1 MLVLIIAWNDAVFKR
16 VSSPAKFPRIANL
29 HVYAFHESGYVT
41 FRGST
46 LLVNLKLNFFIY
58 SNKCVGLI
66 SRFNWV
72 YNVHADSDIT
82 DHILSQDL
90 QTSLGHITPNV
101 EWFSTGIFT
110 LRHDYAAV
118 YVWYFLEASK

>member
-46 LLVNLKLNFFIY
+46 LLVNLNFFIY

-90 QTSLGHITPNV
+90 QTSWKSTWPLPELGHITPNV
-101 EWFSTGIFT
+101 EWFSTDIFT
-110 LRHDYAAV
+110 LRHEYAAV
-118 YVWYFLEASK
+118 YVW